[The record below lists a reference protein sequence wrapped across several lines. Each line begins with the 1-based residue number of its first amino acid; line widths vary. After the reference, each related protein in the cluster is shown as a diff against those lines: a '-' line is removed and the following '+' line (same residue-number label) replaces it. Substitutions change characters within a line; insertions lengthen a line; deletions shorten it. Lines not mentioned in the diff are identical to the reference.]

1 MALYIC
7 RNLPR
12 RNWVTEADFTDT
24 PIENIEFYMAN
35 VSKTAEAVERAE
47 KKWAE
52 FTEKDSSLY
61 NGPLMCL
68 RSVRKEGDKIRVGIT
83 KSSYKE
89 HHGSCPHEG
98 MRDEW
103 TSQFFPYDF

>member
-47 KKWAE
+47 KKMGRVHRKKIPA
-52 FTEKDSSLY
+52 FTMAL
-61 NGPLMCL
+61 
-68 RSVRKEGDKIRVGIT
+68 
-83 KSSYKE
+83 
-89 HHGSCPHEG
+89 
-98 MRDEW
+98 
-103 TSQFFPYDF
+103 